1 MGAPD
6 RLQRQQGLHVPE
18 VSLTINT
25 QLIELTK
32 TSTEGVIPETA
43 LQNLTSKKYI
53 LPGDKPAGANGED
66 ATGDAEMDEA
76 EKALDSDDEDA
87 ALEGLS
93 KEELEG

>member
-18 VSLTINT
+18 VSISATT

-43 LQNLTSKKYI
+43 LQTLTSKKYI
-53 LPGDKPAGANGED
+53 LPGDKPPTAD
-66 ATGDAEMDEA
+66 GDADADMEEA